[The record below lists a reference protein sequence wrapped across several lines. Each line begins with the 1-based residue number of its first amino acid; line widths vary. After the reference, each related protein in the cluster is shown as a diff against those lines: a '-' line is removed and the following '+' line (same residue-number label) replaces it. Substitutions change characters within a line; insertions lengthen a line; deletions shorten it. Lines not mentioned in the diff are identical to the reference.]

1 MRAFFFSEAEWSAT
15 NMFFV
20 LRPEVTDS
28 ERERLFAELRAKDMT
43 MLSVTGNGNRAFALV
58 GPSSVMEGLALDRH
72 PLVEEVVREKA
83 PYKRASRALHPED
96 TVVSIG
102 GVLVGG
108 DRFVVIAGP
117 CAVESAAQINAAAAA
132 VATGGAQALRGGAYK
147 PRTSPYSFQGHG
159 PNALLLL
166 AAASKH
172 YGLPVV
178 TEILDAADLPS
189 FVGHVGALQ
198 IGARNM
204 QNYSLLRAVGK
215 SGMPVVLKRGLS
227 ATVEELLLA
236 AEYILNE
243 GNNGVVLCERGI
255 RTFETATRNTLDL
268 NAVAWLKRNTHLPVL
283 VDPSHGTGMAEL
295 VAPLAKA
302 AAAVGADGLLIEV
315 HPSPAEALSDG
326 RQSLTPENF
335 VRLMREL
342 RPFVEASGRRL

>member
-1 MRAFFFSEAEWSAT
+1 
-15 NMFFV
+15 MFFV
-20 LRPEVTDS
+20 FRPEATEI
-28 ERERLFAELRAKDMT
+28 ERERLLAELRSQDAMV
-43 MLSVTGNGNRAFALV
+43 LAVTGNGSRAFALV
-58 GPSSVMEGLALDRH
+58 GTGTVLEGLALDRH

-83 PYKRASRALHPED
+83 PYKRASRALHPD
-96 TVVSIG
+96 DSVVSIG
-102 GVLVGG
+102 GVSVGG
-108 DRFVVIAGP
+108 DRFIVIAGP
-117 CAVESAAQINAAAAA
+117 CAVENEAQINAAAAA
-132 VATGGAQALRGGAYK
+132 VAVSGAHALRGGAYK

-159 PNALLLL
+159 PEALQLL
-166 AAASKH
+166 AAVSKR

-189 FVGHVGALQ
+189 FAGCVGALQ

-243 GNNGVVLCERGI
+243 GNDGVVLCERGI

-268 NAVAWLKRNTHLPVL
+268 NAVAWLKRHTHLPVL
-283 VDPSHGTGMAEL
+283 VDPSHGTGIAEL

-335 VRLMREL
+335 ARLMREL

>member
-1 MRAFFFSEAEWSAT
+1 
-15 NMFFV
+15 MFFV
-20 LRPEVTDS
+20 LRPEVTDI
-28 ERERLFAELRAKDMT
+28 ERERLFAELRAQDLT
-43 MLSVTGNGNRAFALV
+43 TLAVTGNGNRAFALV
-58 GPSSVMEGLALDRH
+58 GPSSVLEGLALDRH
-72 PLVEEVVREKA
+72 PLVEEVVREQA
-83 PYKRASRALHPED
+83 PYKRASRALHPDD

-102 GVLVGG
+102 GVAVGA

-117 CAVESAAQINAAAAA
+117 CAVESEAQINAAAAA
-132 VATGGAQALRGGAYK
+132 VAAGGAHALRGGAYK

-159 PNALLLL
+159 PEALLML
-166 AAASKH
+166 AAVSKR

-178 TEILDAADLPS
+178 TEILDTADLPN
-189 FVGHVGALQ
+189 FAGRVGALQ

-243 GNNGVVLCERGI
+243 GNDKVVLCERGI

-283 VDPSHGTGMAEL
+283 VDPSHGTGVAEL

-302 AAAVGADGLLIEV
+302 SAAVGADGLLIEV
-315 HPSPAEALSDG
+315 HPAPAEALSDG
-326 RQSLTPENF
+326 RQSLTPESF
-335 VRLMREL
+335 ARLMREL

>member
-1 MRAFFFSEAEWSAT
+1 
-15 NMFFV
+15 MFFV
-20 LRPEVTDS
+20 LKPEVTVA
-28 ERERLFAELRAKDMT
+28 EREQLLAELRAQDMT
-43 MLSVTGNGNRAFALV
+43 ALAVTGNGNRAYALV
-58 GPSSVMEGLALDRH
+58 GSSSVLEGLALDRH

-83 PYKRASRALHPED
+83 PYKRASRALHPDD

-102 GVLVGG
+102 GVAVGG

-117 CAVESAAQINAAAAA
+117 CAVESEAQINAAAAA
-132 VATGGAQALRGGAYK
+132 VAASGARALRGGAYK
-147 PRTSPYSFQGHG
+147 PRTSPYSFQGRG
-159 PNALLLL
+159 PEALGLL
-166 AAASKH
+166 AAASKRH
-172 YGLPVV
+172 GLSVV
-178 TEILDAADLPS
+178 TEIIDAGDLTS
-189 FVGHVGALQ
+189 FVGIVDALQ

-204 QNYSLLRAVGK
+204 QNYALLRAVGK
-215 SGMPVVLKRGLS
+215 SGMPVVLKRGLA

-243 GNNGVVLCERGI
+243 GNDDVVLCERGI

-283 VDPSHGTGMAEL
+283 VDPSHGTGVAEL
-295 VAPLAKA
+295 VTPLSKA
-302 AAAVGADGLLIEV
+302 AVAVGADGLLIEV

-335 VRLMREL
+335 ARLMREL